1 MVFALKIWR
10 HFLFGETC
18 EIFTDHKSLKYLFFQ
33 KELNMRQSGWI
44 ELLKDY
50 DYIIQY
56 HSEKTNVVD
65 DTLSRKS
72 VGSLAAIRGC

>member
-1 MVFALKIWR
+1 
-10 HFLFGETC
+10 
-18 EIFTDHKSLKYLFFQ
+18 
-33 KELNMRQSGWI
+33 MRQRGWI